1 MRPLELAW
9 TLLKA
14 YPDARIYDDRFQS
27 RYQAKDGDSAGMR
40 HQTIHPGALAYMR
53 RSGTESPR
61 AEIAGGPAMMNPVG
75 TPEEHYGSMNWMGD
89 VVPNLNR
96 TVMNSVMADNLE
108 YNSQGQH
115 STPNWT
121 TIGDNYGQSEGLPTS
136 PYEYPKDHGDHKY
149 APSHYIP
156 TPTMQDHF
164 QAGTPHE
171 AMRRLLDMQ
180 QGYNPQEVAGMPA
193 FQEST
198 RPRIGNPDGVQ
209 MLPYGNQFIPD
220 FRQQQLE
227 EFANERQQER
237 LADFFYNYSE

>member
-9 TLLKA
+9 SVLKA
-14 YPDARIYDDRFQS
+14 DPDARLHT
-27 RYQAKDGDSAGMR
+27 GNR

-53 RSGTESPR
+53 RQKELSHIPGYQEGEMPYTQVQGGPSMMT
-61 AEIAGGPAMMNPVG
+61 IAGDSRDYYADGETYRDMP
-75 TPEEHYGSMNWMGD
+75 
-89 VVPNLNR
+89 
-96 TVMNSVMADNLE
+96 SVMSDNPKYNEGGRLKDLE
-108 YNSQGQH
+108 DWPQF
-115 STPNWT
+115 
-121 TIGDNYGQSEGLPTS
+121 
-136 PYEYPKDHGDHKY
+136 
-149 APSHYIP
+149 APRRHEV
-156 TPTMQDHF
+156 
-164 QAGTPHE
+164 GTPHE
-171 AMRRLLDMQ
+171 AMMRLLDMQ